1 MSKPLVF
8 ISSTFYDLRYVRD
21 DLERFVLDMG
31 YEPIRNETGAIP
43 YDRSITLE
51 KSAYLEIE
59 RCDMIV
65 CIIGG
70 RYGTESRDES
80 GHSITQ
86 NELKTAL
93 TKGIQVFI
101 FVDQNVHAE
110 YFTYLANKENK
121 DLKFSHANDRRVY
134 EFIEQVLGLPKN
146 NPISTFRSSRD
157 IIEFLRAQWAGLFQ
171 RFIQEQ
177 ARVAEVKVLEEV
189 KALSAT
195 LSQTINFL
203 TAERQNPNDPINVVI
218 TPNHPVFRR
227 FEKLTDIS
235 YRVFFLTEHELNA
248 WLGSIGWKP
257 VEASAYDGDSIYEWH
272 KNNEYIKCTTELFD
286 QHGNLK
292 HIPDSE
298 WNFGWISR
306 APIPP

>member
-1 MSKPLVF
+1 MFL
-8 ISSTFYDLRYVRD
+8 SSTFYDLRYVRD

-43 YDRSITLE
+43 YDRAVTLE

-101 FVDQNVHAE
+101 FIDQNVHAE
-110 YFTYLANKENK
+110 YFTYVANKENK
-121 DLKFSHANDRRVY
+121 DLKFSHANDRKVY
-134 EFIEQVLGLPKN
+134 EFIEQILALPKN
-146 NPISTFRSSRD
+146 NPVSTFRSSRE

-177 ARVAEVKVLEEV
+177 ARVAEVRVLDEV

-195 LSQTINFL
+195 LSQTISFL

-218 TPNHPVFRR
+218 TPTHPVFRR
-227 FEKLTDIS
+227 FEKLTETS
-235 YRVFFLTEHELNA
+235 YRVFFLTEHELGA
-248 WLGSIGWKP
+248 WLSSIGWKP
-257 VEASAYDGDSIYEWH
+257 VETSAYDSDSVYEWH
-272 KNNEYIKCTTELFD
+272 KGAHYIKCSIPLFD
-286 QHGNLK
+286 EFGNLK
-292 HIPDSE
+292 QIPDSE
-298 WNFGWISR
+298 WTPGCITKK
-306 APIPP
+306 AIPPE